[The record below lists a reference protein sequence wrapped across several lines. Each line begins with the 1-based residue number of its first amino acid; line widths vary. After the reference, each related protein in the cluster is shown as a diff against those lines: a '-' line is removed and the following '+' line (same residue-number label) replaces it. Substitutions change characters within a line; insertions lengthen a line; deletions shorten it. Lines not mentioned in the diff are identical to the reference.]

1 MKRTLDYYWM
11 LLNLE
16 KIYFNNKAEII
27 KINKKLRK
35 KIIIRKNKLKK
46 QK

>member
-1 MKRTLDYYWM
+1 M
-11 LLNLE
+11 LLNQE

-35 KIIIRKNKLKK
+35 KIIIRENKLKK

>member
-1 MKRTLDYYWM
+1 M

>member
-11 LLNLE
+11 LLNQE
-16 KIYFNNKAEII
+16 KIYFNNKAETI